1 MDFPPASRRVS
12 SLVRLIENMKFS
24 GVKTRRENCIEG
36 IFPWFSRAINSPV
49 SLGSRIEF
57 FYLFSFF
64 FFLSRLRSYVHSL
77 YFNNNKAVFFYK
89 VIKKTKSILSFSC
102 KWDIFG
108 YIRNDTFFKSVESN
122 PMVFNLTK

>member
-89 VIKKTKSILSFSC
+89 VIKKTKSMQVL
-102 KWDIFG
+102 
-108 YIRNDTFFKSVESN
+108 N
-122 PMVFNLTK
+122 